1 MINLYKDLIYI
12 CKWSNNMEIDEILK
26 PFQRF
31 GVHLGLERIQKLLA
45 DLGNPHQS
53 VPLIHVA
60 GTNAKGSF
68 CAYL

>member
-1 MINLYKDLIYI
+1 
-12 CKWSNNMEIDEILK
+12 MEIDEILK

-53 VPLIHVA
+53 VP
-60 GTNAKGSF
+60 
-68 CAYL
+68 